1 MLPVRFRA
9 RTPTGTRIIMIR
21 VKIIK
26 PHKKY
31 NVGETVYVTP
41 NEAHGLL
48 DGGFATKAKDMVSFE
63 YVTRNTSTKVKNAK
77 KKSNHRETTK

>member
-1 MLPVRFRA
+1 
-9 RTPTGTRIIMIR
+9 MIR
-21 VKIIK
+21 LKIIK

-48 DGGFATKAKDMVSFE
+48 DGGFAERTKDMTATDF
-63 YVTRNTSTKVKNAK
+63 RTSNGRSAK
-77 KKSNHRETTK
+77 LRLNKRR

>member
-1 MLPVRFRA
+1 
-9 RTPTGTRIIMIR
+9 MIR

-41 NEAHGLL
+41 NEAHGLI
-48 DGGFATKAKDMVSFE
+48 DSGFAEKTKDMTATD
-63 YVTRNTSTKVKNAK
+63 YRTAHGRSTKLRPNN
-77 KKSNHRETTK
+77 SRRR

>member
-1 MLPVRFRA
+1 
-9 RTPTGTRIIMIR
+9 MIR

-48 DGGFATKAKDMVSFE
+48 DGGYAEKTKDMTATD
-63 YVTRNTSTKVKNAK
+63 YRTANGRPTRLRTNRPSK
-77 KKSNHRETTK
+77 R

>member
-1 MLPVRFRA
+1 
-9 RTPTGTRIIMIR
+9 MIR

-48 DGGFATKAKDMVSFE
+48 DGGFAEKTKDMVQTE
-63 YVTRNTSTKVKNAK
+63 YNVKRVKSRGQNAK
-77 KKSNHRETTK
+77 KNRHH

>member
-1 MLPVRFRA
+1 MV
-9 RTPTGTRIIMIR
+9 R
-21 VKIIK
+21 VKIVK

-48 DGGFATKAKDMVSFE
+48 DGGYAVKSKDMVSTD
-63 YVTRNTSTKVKNAK
+63 YK
-77 KKSNHRETTK
+77 TTKRVKRG

>member
-1 MLPVRFRA
+1 
-9 RTPTGTRIIMIR
+9 MIR
-21 VKIIK
+21 LKITK

-48 DGGFATKAKDMVSFE
+48 DGGFAERTKDMTATD
-63 YVTRNTSTKVKNAK
+63 YRTNNGRSTKLRPNKRK
-77 KKSNHRETTK
+77 

>member
-1 MLPVRFRA
+1 
-9 RTPTGTRIIMIR
+9 MIR

-48 DGGFATKAKDMVSFE
+48 DGGYAEKTKDMTATD
-63 YVTRNTSTKVKNAK
+63 YRTANGRPTKLRPRK
-77 KKSNHRETTK
+77 R